1 MTLEEFESTL
11 MQIQSN
17 LPQTKTLN
25 ALYTLAKYVTNL
37 SNAIV
42 DVQDKLNQII
52 IEVNQLKEKEKEREE
67 QEDASNDD

>member
-25 ALYTLAKYVTNL
+25 ALYTLAKHVTNL
-37 SNAIV
+37 SNAVVEI
-42 DVQDKLNQII
+42 QNKLNQII

-67 QEDASNDD
+67 KEDVSND